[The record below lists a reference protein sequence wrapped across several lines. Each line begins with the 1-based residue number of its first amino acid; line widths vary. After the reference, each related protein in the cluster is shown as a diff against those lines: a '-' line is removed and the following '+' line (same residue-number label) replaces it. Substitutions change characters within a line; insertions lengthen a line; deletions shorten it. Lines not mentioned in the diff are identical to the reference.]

1 MVGTSKAARAAA
13 LNDGTI
19 VNYTDLYKRD
29 DKVIAALLDRSKAM
43 PTTKATQTSP

>member
-1 MVGTSKAARAAA
+1 VYFSAAA

-29 DKVIAALLDRSKAM
+29 DKVIAALLDVGQPK
-43 PTTKATQTSP
+43 PTAKPKTQTAAR